1 MAHTIALSLSDALL
15 LDVACALVVHKFYNK
30 YEVEPVN
37 LLATLLLLIG
47 IPSLPC
53 YYLLGQFD
61 SGFLAGLLSY
71 SVFYVTLASSVIL
84 YRISPIHPLAK
95 YPGPWYLKTSKLF
108 AMFHASNGK
117 QYVFFKELHDKYGSF
132 VRVGPNEVS
141 VADVEAIPPILGLD
155 GMRRGPL
162 WIAQCKPG
170 TTPNIGSL
178 RSVDLH
184 DERRK
189 LWNRGFTT
197 AALKELQIAVE
208 ERVLELVE
216 ELSKRV
222 SPRSEKKESSL
233 DLAHW
238 LSSFAYDIMGDMVFG
253 GGFSLMRQGDENE
266 VRSVFNDY
274 MKVIGIIEHISWIVG
289 LLHKSAAVPE
299 KQRRFQEFVAQRYE
313 MRKNQDATKRDLFHY
328 ITNEDEMEVSRDQGI
343 NDVLVA
349 IGAGADTTS
358 TALGGLFFYLL
369 SNPSV
374 FYRLR
379 KELDS
384 EFPIGEGEPFD
395 AVKLASLPYLNAVIN
410 ETLRLQPAVP
420 TSLQRCPLEGSG
432 GKMVA
437 GRFVPESTALYV
449 PPYILHRDSRYF
461 SPFPDSFI
469 PDRWLDVNGE
479 KFTTNTA
486 AYIPFSTGPAN
497 CVGKNLALLEMRM
510 AVATIVQRFDMK
522 FASGYDPCK
531 WEEDLQDFYIYR
543 IGKLPIVLYARE

>member
-1 MAHTIALSLSDALL
+1 MAHRIALSLNNSLL
-15 LDVACALVVHKFYNK
+15 LDVSCALVVHKIYNK
-30 YEVEPVN
+30 YEVEPAN
-37 LLATLLLLIG
+37 LLATLILLVG

-53 YYLLGQFD
+53 YFLLAHFD
-61 SGFLAGLLSY
+61 SGVLAGLLSY
-71 SVFYVTLASSVIL
+71 AAFYGTLASSIIL
-84 YRISPIHPLAK
+84 YRLSPIHPLAK
-95 YPGPWYLKTSKLF
+95 YPGPWYLKISKLF
-108 AMFHASNGK
+108 AMLHASSGK
-117 QYVFFKELHDKYGSF
+117 QYVFFRKLHDKYGSF

-141 VADVEAIPPILGLD
+141 VADVEAIRPILGLD

-162 WIAQCKPG
+162 WIAHNKPG
-170 TTPNIGSL
+170 MTPSIAAL
-178 RSVDLH
+178 RSVGLH

-197 AALKELQIAVE
+197 AALKGLQIAVQD
-208 ERVLELVE
+208 RVLELVD
-216 ELSKRV
+216 ELNKRV
-222 SPRSEKKESSL
+222 SPRSEEKGASL

-253 GGFSLMRQGDENE
+253 GGFSLMRKGDENG

-274 MKVIGIIEHISWIVG
+274 VKVVGVIEHISWIVG
-289 LLHKSAAVPE
+289 LVHKSATVPE
-299 KQRRFQEFVAQRYE
+299 KQLRFQEFVVQRYE
-313 MRKNQDATKRDLFHY
+313 MRKNQGATKRDLFHY
-328 ITNEDEMEVSRDQGI
+328 ITNEDKMEVPRDQGI

-379 KELDS
+379 KEVDS
-384 EFPIGEGEPFD
+384 EFPVGEGEPFD

-437 GRFVPESTALYV
+437 VRFVPESTALYV

-469 PDRWLDVNGE
+469 PERWLDADGE

-486 AYIPFSTGPAN
+486 AFIPFSTGPAN